1 VLKHHGFLLQ
11 ETINIVVNSRRRK
24 FKPGDLVRIKKSIQ
38 YIYPS
43 DYATAIGVIDDIDD
57 SDQLNTGVL
66 SVLYDNDDVSVLIPA
81 SNLEH
86 VMPDVTPE
94 TDKAYRDI
102 FKDL

>member
-1 VLKHHGFLLQ
+1 
-11 ETINIVVNSRRRK
+11 VNSRRRK

-43 DYATAIGVIDDIDD
+43 DYATAIGVIDD
-57 SDQLNTGVL
+57 SDRLNASVL
-66 SVLYDNDDVSVLIPA
+66 SVLYDNDDASILIPA

-86 VMPDVTPE
+86 VMPDITPE